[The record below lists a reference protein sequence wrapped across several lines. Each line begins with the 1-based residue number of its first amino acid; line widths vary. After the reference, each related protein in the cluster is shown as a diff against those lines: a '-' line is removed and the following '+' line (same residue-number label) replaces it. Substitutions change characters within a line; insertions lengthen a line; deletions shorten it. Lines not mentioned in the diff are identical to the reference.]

1 VRFSY
6 GCIFNKNSTHA
17 LCIIIEILLTCVH
30 LLLTHN
36 KYRHTMT
43 IVPFRQITKSLILAA
58 CAAALLLGAGQA
70 IAQTNGSATE
80 GYNIQLDLKPYS
92 NQWIFLASYYGSIKT
107 LADSAFLNKD
117 SKGVLKGSA
126 PLPQGVYIIASPS
139 KTILVEVLVG
149 KDQSF
154 SVSADT
160 TNIEST
166 LKITGSPDNDQ
177 FYAYTSFIAP
187 RARKAEMIR
196 PQLDSA
202 KGAQKETLEKE
213 MAQLNKEIIDYRKDV
228 MTQAPE
234 SLLAALFFVMQDV
247 ELPSELMNPKTR
259 KDTLAQYR
267 YAKDHYWD
275 GVDFMDGRLVRTPVF
290 DNKLTRYLENWVSP
304 EPDSIIYEYN
314 WMIALGRNDEEMEK
328 YLVGYFIDHYMYP
341 KIMGQDKVFLHVYE
355 KYIAGDKPKASWL
368 NEKQIKI
375 ITERAYMVMANQLGA
390 KGWDMELV
398 DTAGKTRTLY
408 SVNADYT
415 IVSFWDVHCGK
426 CKEDMPKLDT
436 LYRTK
441 WKGKG
446 VKVYA
451 VMVNESA
458 KADWPPYIRKLSP
471 DWIHV
476 HQPEAVRT
484 AEEKAGKPNFRQ
496 LYDMR
501 HLLAGQGK
509 ANYC

>member
-1 VRFSY
+1 M
-6 GCIFNKNSTHA
+6 NSVTHRQRYKT
-17 LCIIIEILLTCVH
+17 LLT
-30 LLLTHN
+30 
-36 KYRHTMT
+36 
-43 IVPFRQITKSLILAA
+43 S
-58 CAAALLLGAGQA
+58 ALLLAFFTWAPQA
-70 IAQTNGSATE
+70 KAQTNNKEAE
-80 GYNIQLDLKPYS
+80 GYDIQLDLKPYS
-92 NQWIFLASYYGSIKT
+92 NQWIYLASYYGSIKT
-107 LADSAFLNKD
+107 LADSAFLNKE
-117 SKGVLKGSA
+117 SKGVLKGA
-126 PLPQGVYIIASPS
+126 KPLPQGVYIIASPS

-149 KDQSF
+149 KDQTF
-154 SVSADT
+154 SVAADT
-160 TNIEST
+160 TNIEGT
-166 LKITGSPDNDQ
+166 LKITGSADNDQ

-187 RARKAEMIR
+187 RARKAEMLR

-202 KGAQKETLEKE
+202 KGAQKEALEKE
-213 MAQLNKEIIDYRKDV
+213 MTQLNKEIIDYRKEV
-228 MTQAPE
+228 MQKSPE

-247 ELPSELMNPKTR
+247 EIPSELMNPKTR
-259 KDTLAQYR
+259 KDTIAQYR
-267 YAKDHYWD
+267 YAKDHFWD

-290 DNKLTRYLENWVSP
+290 DNKLTRYLENWVAP
-304 EPDSIIYEYN
+304 DPDSLIYEFN

-355 KYIAGDKPKASWL
+355 KYVAGDKPKASWL

-398 DTAGKTRTLY
+398 DTAGRMKTLY

-415 IVSFWDVHCGK
+415 IVTFWDVHCGK

-441 WKGKG
+441 WKGKN

-458 KADWPPYIRKLSP
+458 KADWPAFIRKLSP
-471 DWIHV
+471 EWIHV
-476 HQPEAVRT
+476 HQTDAMRKE
-484 AEEKAGKPNFRQ
+484 EEKAGKPNFRQ

-501 HLLAGQGK
+501 STPTIYLLDKEKRIIGK
-509 ANYC
+509 NISVNDVDKLLQQKTAAKN

>member
-1 VRFSY
+1 MNSVRLFRVAKSV
-6 GCIFNKNSTHA
+6 A
-17 LCIIIEILLTCVH
+17 LATLSFAIA
-30 LLLTHN
+30 
-36 KYRHTMT
+36 
-43 IVPFRQITKSLILAA
+43 LACTSPA
-58 CAAALLLGAGQA
+58 H
-70 IAQTNGSATE
+70 AQTNGSDGE

-92 NQWIFLASYYGSIKT
+92 NQWIYLASYYGSITT

-117 SKGVLKGSA
+117 SKGVLKGSK
-126 PLPQGVYIIASPS
+126 PLPQGVYIVASPS
-139 KTILVEVLVG
+139 KTILLEILVG
-149 KDQSF
+149 KDQTF
-154 SVSADT
+154 SVAVDT
-160 TNIEST
+160 TNIETT

-187 RARKAEMIR
+187 RARKAEMLR

-202 KGAQKETLEKE
+202 KGAQKEMIEKE
-213 MAQLNKEIIDYRKDV
+213 LNQLNKEIIDYRKDV
-228 MTQAPE
+228 MQNAPE

-247 ELPSELMNPKTR
+247 ELPSELLNPKTR
-259 KDTLAQYR
+259 KDTIGQYR
-267 YAKDHYWD
+267 YAKDHFWD

-290 DNKLTRYLENWVSP
+290 DNKLTRYLESWVSP

-355 KYIAGDKPKASWL
+355 KYVAGDKPKANWL

-375 ITERAYMVMANQLGA
+375 ITERAYMVMANQLGG

-398 DTAGKTRTLY
+398 DTAGRLKPLY
-408 SVNADYT
+408 GVNADYT

-441 WKGKG
+441 LKGKS

-458 KADWPPYIRKLSP
+458 KADWPAFIRKLSP

-476 HQPEAVRT
+476 LQTDAMRKE
-484 AEEKAGKPNFRQ
+484 EEKAGKPNFRQ

-501 HLLAGQGK
+501 STPTIYLLDKEKRIIAKNISVNDVDKLLQQKLGIK
-509 ANYC
+509 N